1 MRTPVS
7 AQTTQNR
14 PPTVPERRSLPPSG
28 DPVQGIP
35 PGNTPR
41 EGPPLPGPV
50 QAGQG
55 LYWIVLHCSF
65 EPNPQEEKEH

>member
-1 MRTPVS
+1 MS
-7 AQTTQNR
+7 AQTTETR
-14 PPTVPERRSLPPSG
+14 APAVPERRSLPPSR
-28 DPVQGIP
+28 DPVQGIR

-41 EGPPLPGPV
+41 EGPPLPGPA

-65 EPNPQEEKEH
+65 EPNPQEEQEH